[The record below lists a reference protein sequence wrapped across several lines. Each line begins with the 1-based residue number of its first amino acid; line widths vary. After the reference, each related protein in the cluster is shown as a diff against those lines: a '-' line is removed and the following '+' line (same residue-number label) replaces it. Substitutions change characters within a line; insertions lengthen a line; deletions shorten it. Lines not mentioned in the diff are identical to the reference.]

1 MVNKSMLNVKV
12 AREIKTNWKQYLS
25 VIVIATLA
33 VTLFTGILANY
44 RNFQYKLDDI
54 YEKSNMCD
62 AIIMVHTYDENIEN
76 ALIDKDIAYQ
86 KRIFFATKSE
96 NNPINVIIFNE
107 NDTMNLPYETTSKDA
122 QVLVDQHFLS
132 NNELEIGDTFNFI
145 FETNFMGQDIVL
157 LPEFV
162 IEGVMVHPES
172 LDETTY
178 NPPYIYVQDEVL
190 VDALFEA
197 LNMPFI
203 SKDLIK
209 NNLDNAYN
217 QFLLQGKNANEVV
230 EEIKDEFQGNNL
242 LYALE
247 RADLTSNMTIET
259 DVSQAKKLLYIF
271 PVIFY
276 LVALLIILTSISQL
290 VNREQ
295 KNIGILKALGYNRKE
310 VIAHYTSIFIA
321 LGLIGSVLGMIM
333 GPLIIPKVMDMKYNL
348 LYQLPD
354 IKVPYF
360 RIEYLLSVVLL
371 LVIIIITSVFAT
383 FDAASKVPA
392 ISLRGENSVKMKLT
406 QLSKLKFLHH
416 IPLAIRMAFRN
427 MKRKPSRTLIVILG
441 VLGCSS
447 LLVCGF
453 GIDDTLNHSLEL
465 EFSEYIPYDVSVN
478 YVVDTNNPSKSYA
491 DELLATTNVSAI
503 DEYAK
508 YNVDLESKKM
518 IASFLYILPNKANI
532 FKIEYDE
539 DSCLISSKVAN
550 EIGAKKGDKI
560 VFIYNNKRYEI
571 KITKVVDLSL
581 SQGIFIS
588 QKKLEEFPDI
598 DYRPTGSW
606 IRSKNVS
613 YNDTIV
619 EEVNQIQGVSYA
631 MTIQTMREKCNDVIS
646 SIKLMTLT
654 IKIFAILLAIV
665 VLYNLALLNFNER
678 IKDIATLKVLGFSKL
693 EIGSSFICEILILT
707 FIGALV
713 GLIFGKPLLVAVL
726 SINENP
732 MLSYI
737 YHVKGLSYISTIL
750 LTCGVSLIINLFFA
764 LLTSKVKMVES
775 LKSVE

>member
-271 PVIFY
+271 PIIFY

-427 MKRKPSRTLIVILG
+427 MKRKPSRTLMVILG

>member
-360 RIEYLLSVVLL
+360 RIEYPLSVVLL

-427 MKRKPSRTLIVILG
+427 MKRKPSRTLMVILG

-508 YNVDLESKKM
+508 YNVDLEGKKM

-532 FKIEYDE
+532 FEIEYDE